1 MATSTPEKPKDKG
14 MDGKGK
20 VQDVQG
26 WMKEV
31 SWRRHLPSP
40 HSMFYTKLTSCINE
54 KMTPE

>member
-31 SWRRHLPSP
+31 S
-40 HSMFYTKLTSCINE
+40 
-54 KMTPE
+54 

>member
-1 MATSTPEKPKDKG
+1 MPTRGELKSQMATSTPEKPKDKG

-31 SWRRHLPSP
+31 S
-40 HSMFYTKLTSCINE
+40 
-54 KMTPE
+54 